1 MRYFFDRA
9 KIYVEGGRGG
19 NGCISFRR
27 EKFVPKGGPDGGD
40 GGDGGDVVLVVSP
53 NLNTLRDFHYKRH
66 YRAKKGE
73 HGKGKN
79 MHGRK
84 GEDLVV
90 PVPPGTVVM
99 DEDGNVIGDLV
110 KEGDRLVV
118 ARGGK
123 GGRGN
128 AAFATPTRQ
137 TPRIAEEGKPG
148 EKRWIRLELKLI
160 ADVGLVGFPNAG
172 KSTLLSKLSHAKP
185 KIASYPFTT
194 LQPNLGVCE
203 HKGER
208 FVIADIPGII
218 EDAHIGKGL
227 GIEFLRHIER
237 TKLLLFV
244 IDVAD
249 APDYH
254 YNALLKEL
262 REYRGELLGKPRIVA
277 LNKIDLIEEDDY
289 PEFDVKTHP
298 ISALKSLGLEELKDS
313 IVSLLQEVEDERK
326 KVLQTEG
333 NT

>member
-53 NLNTLRDFHYKRH
+53 NLNTLRDFHYRRH

-84 GEDLVV
+84 GEDLIV
-90 PVPPGTVVM
+90 PVPPGTIVM

-218 EDAHIGKGL
+218 EDAHMGKGL

-262 REYRGELLGKPRIVA
+262 GEYRIELLVKPRIVA
-277 LNKIDLIEEDDY
+277 LNKIDLIEENNY
-289 PEFDVKTHP
+289 PVFDVKTHP
-298 ISALKSLGLEELKDS
+298 VSALKSLGLEELKDS

-326 KVLQTEG
+326 EVLQTEG
-333 NT
+333 NP